1 MEPQRLAVFNFD
13 EIYLKGKNQRDFIRK
28 LRDNLA
34 EKLRPFR
41 EHLHYEGPRGGSYFI
56 RLNGSL
62 TESEISQIERV
73 LATTPGISS
82 FYIAETCRPEVEAIV
97 QTALAIAKRRADAFE
112 TFGVVTRRI
121 DRKLPFSAYR
131 VNCAVGDAIGQ
142 TLGKKVYLDDP
153 DLRMHIKVRS
163 DRALVY
169 TDLKKGLGG
178 LPVGTSGRAM
188 VLLSGGIDS
197 PVAMYLAMLRGLQP
211 VAVHFHSVPMTS
223 PRSIEK
229 VEAIVQRLT
238 LYHPHIRLL
247 LVPVFDVQQ
256 AIVEL
261 PNPRYRLI
269 LLRRMMLKI
278 TEELAKTHRA
288 NAIVTGDALGQ
299 VATQTPENLRAIQSV
314 TQQWIMRPLIGMSKA
329 QIIALARQIGTYEL
343 SIQPH
348 DDTCALFVPK
358 NPVTRAKVEEADR
371 LWNALNA
378 SQWVEKLLP
387 QVESREICPA
397 EKDNVRP

>member
-1 MEPQRLAVFNFD
+1 MDLQRLAVFNFD

-34 EKLRPFR
+34 EKLWPFR
-41 EHLHYEGPRGGSYFI
+41 EQLHYEGPRGGSYFL
-56 RLNGSL
+56 RLKGSL
-62 TESEISQIERV
+62 SEAELKQIEQV

-82 FYIAETCRPEVEAIV
+82 FYIADVCRPDVESIV
-97 QTALAIAKRRADAFE
+97 QTAFELAKRRADTFV
-112 TFGVVTRRI
+112 TFGVVTKRI

-131 VNCAVGDAIGQ
+131 INCAVGDAIGQ
-142 TLGKKVYLDDP
+142 GLGKKVYLDHP
-153 DLRMHIKVRS
+153 DLRIHIKVRS

-169 TDLKKGLGG
+169 ADVKKGLGG
-178 LPVGTSGRAM
+178 LPVGSSGRAI

-211 VAVHFHSVPMTS
+211 IAVHFHSVPMTS

-229 VEAIVQRLT
+229 VEAIVHRLT
-238 LYHPHIRLL
+238 RFHPHIRLL
-247 LVPVFDVQQ
+247 TVPVFDVQQ
-256 AIVEL
+256 AIVDL
-261 PNPRYRLI
+261 PNTRYRLI

-278 TEELAKTHRA
+278 AEELAKTYRA

-314 TQQWIMRPLIGMSKA
+314 TRQWIMRPLIGMSKA
-329 QIIALARQIGTYEL
+329 EIIALARQIGTYEL

-358 NPVTRAKVEEADR
+358 NPVTKAKVEVADE
-371 LWNALNA
+371 LWNALNPPHWLT
-378 SQWVEKLLP
+378 QLLP
-387 QVESREICPA
+387 HVKSKEITAA
-397 EKDNVRP
+397 EKSDISP